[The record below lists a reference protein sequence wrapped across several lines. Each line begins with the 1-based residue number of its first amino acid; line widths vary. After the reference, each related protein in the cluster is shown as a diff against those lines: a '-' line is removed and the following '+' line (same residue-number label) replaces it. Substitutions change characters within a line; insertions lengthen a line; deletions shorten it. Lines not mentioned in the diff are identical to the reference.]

1 MVKTSKRMQDPEF
14 LHEMRLIY
22 KLENWMSMMINI
34 NVIFAKVIFPS
45 GAPLIQGIKEA
56 NTAIGTRF
64 SEEIKRAYLQTINMK
79 EEGGPS
85 LVEVYD

>member
-1 MVKTSKRMQDPEF
+1 MQNVEF

-34 NVIFAKVIFPS
+34 NVIFAKIIFPS
-45 GAPLIQGIKEA
+45 GAPLIKGIKEA
-56 NTAIGTRF
+56 NTTIGARF
-64 SEEIKRAYLQTINMK
+64 SEEIKRTYLQSMSMK